1 MADFHEAVAM
11 KIDGRLA
18 ERRATRIGFAL

>member
-11 KIDGRLA
+11 EIDGRLA